1 MPTYPGPATQRPASR
16 WFRSVVP
23 AWARWAAAGAVV
35 VTTLGAASCTA
46 PLDDTDEHA
55 LRQAMIA
62 DHRRRLKSMDQ
73 SQVRRIEREPSEV
86 EKNLSPK
93 RKQQLD
99 QMSGPEGYTDEPLEM
114 GGDLLGQEETD
125 TVKLSLQRAIQ
136 LAVKHNL
143 ELQRSRLA
151 PAISQAQETNARAQ
165 FDAILFAEANYQKR
179 DTPRPGG
186 QVPGLAN
193 DQISETVDLRTGIRK
208 PLTTGGQISVEGR
221 LNRQREDPSL
231 FEPINVFYE
240 SDVLFQLQQPLL
252 RNFGTDVNTAR
263 IRLAQN
269 AQRREVQN
277 LKQTI
282 LDRVLEVEQAYWQ
295 LLLAKREL
303 QIQRQLL
310 ERTIEDR
317 DRLKAREG
325 FDVSPVRLTEANSF
339 VERRRST
346 VIRARQDLR
355 RRSDALK
362 RLINA
367 PSLPLAGETLVLPV
381 ETPIEEPIDYNL
393 IDSITT
399 ALQKRP
405 ALKQALYEI
414 KDASIRQRVADNQR
428 LPQLDLNATVGFN
441 GLALDDGGAAFED
454 LENRNFIDYV
464 VGGSFE
470 YPIGNRGPEAEFTQR
485 RLERRQAVLAYRDQ
499 AQQVVLDIK
508 NALREMVQ
516 AYELMGSTRAARRAA
531 ADSLRAIEEQ
541 EQAGAALTP
550 EFLLDL
556 KLDTQRRLAEAQ
568 IAEVEA
574 QVNYNIAIA
583 EFYRAMGTLL
593 DRNGID
599 FQNSDS

>member
-1 MPTYPGPATQRPASR
+1 MPTSPGPATQRRAR
-16 WFRSVVP
+16 DGWRLIVP

-35 VTTLGAASCTA
+35 ITTLGAASCTA

-62 DHRRRLKSMDQ
+62 DHRRRLKSTDQ